1 MTESL
6 LNLLTFSPTQ
16 PLLFNSGLF
25 LFLFVAFC
33 LGYALLSG
41 KKNTALRLLYV
52 TAFSYYFYYK
62 SSGTY
67 FFLLAIQ
74 TLKLELFLLID
85 LIFFLRIICN
95 TSALQSILSGI

>member
-1 MTESL
+1 MTETL

-41 KKNTALRLLYV
+41 KKDTKKARSSRLLV
-52 TAFSYYFYYK
+52 
-62 SSGTY
+62 G
-67 FFLLAIQ
+67 
-74 TLKLELFLLID
+74 
-85 LIFFLRIICN
+85 RIWRR
-95 TSALQSILSGI
+95 